1 MRLIKTST
9 LRFEQFLGTKKP
21 PYAILSHT
29 WGNQEVTYDETLNPS
44 QETRRKAGFQKIESC
59 CGIARECGLSYA
71 WVDTCCIDKR
81 SSAELSEAINTCI
94 DGIATLKCA
103 SPILLM
109 SIPCLSVERHTALQT
124 RFRLSKKA
132 AGSLEAGHYKSSLH
146 HANGSSSPTTGR

>member
-1 MRLIKTST
+1 MRLINTST

-59 CGIARECGLSYA
+59 CGIAREHGLSYV

-81 SSAELSEAINTCI
+81 SSAELSEAINSMYRWYRDAEVCF
-94 DGIATLKCA
+94 A
-103 SPILLM
+103 
-109 SIPCLSVERHTALQT
+109 
-124 RFRLSKKA
+124 
-132 AGSLEAGHYKSSLH
+132 
-146 HANGSSSPTTGR
+146 